1 MIVLEQAVS
10 LQEYERT
17 GISIDSL
24 VSSQLILN
32 IFEKNTPLHDGA
44 VIMSGNRIR
53 SATCYLPLSDNMTLS
68 KALGTRHRAA
78 VGVSEVS
85 DSLTIVVSEETGSVS
100 VARGGRLLRNLNQEQ
115 LKKQLQALQPKTD
128 DSRKIRLWK
137 GRERMKAKIFDNL
150 LFKILALL
158 MAVLLWV
165 VVVNIDD
172 AVSYKKIS
180 GVKVNLINTDVLTS
194 QDQTIRVEEGTDIV
208 NLTVY
213 ARSSVLKSL
222 KAEDFSA
229 TADVK
234 KDLLYDN
241 MVKIGVSYVG
251 SLPSSSIQKIEQDRS
266 NVLVS
271 IEKQVTEQF
280 KVTAKYTGEPSDGL
294 VLGSLVPE
302 QSLVEITGPE
312 SVVEKIKQVVAEV
325 DITGITGT
333 AVRSCSLKLQN
344 SDGDAIEGTY
354 LDYVGKNGDFEV
366 TATTLSTKLVGISF
380 DVSQAA
386 PEGYGLLSISYK
398 PETVTIAGE
407 KTALTAISNLEIPAE
422 ALNPEG
428 QTGSVQN
435 TVDISQYLPTGI
447 QIPKED
453 DKSIVVT
460 MEIQELETVDYAFAP
475 AQINYDNLPD
485 GLTVDKD
492 ESHTLEIPI
501 RGMQHDLA
509 TLSMDA
515 VEVHADLSSYRKAG
529 TYTVPVAVT
538 LPDGFSCPSDLTV
551 DVKLEKAD

>member
-1 MIVLEQAVS
+1 MTAARS
-10 LQEYERT
+10 
-17 GISIDSL
+17 GSG
-24 VSSQLILN
+24 
-32 IFEKNTPLHDGA
+32 KDG
-44 VIMSGNRIR
+44 
-53 SATCYLPLSDNMTLS
+53 
-68 KALGTRHRAA
+68 
-78 VGVSEVS
+78 
-85 DSLTIVVSEETGSVS
+85 
-100 VARGGRLLRNLNQEQ
+100 
-115 LKKQLQALQPKTD
+115 
-128 DSRKIRLWK
+128 
-137 GRERMKAKIFDNL
+137 ERMKAKIFDNL

-194 QDQTIRVEEGTDIV
+194 QDQTIRVEEGTDTV

-344 SDGDAIEGTY
+344 SDGDAIDGTY
-354 LDYVGKNGDFEV
+354 LDYVGKNEDFEV

-485 GLTVDKD
+485 GLTVDED

>member
-1 MIVLEQAVS
+1 
-10 LQEYERT
+10 
-17 GISIDSL
+17 
-24 VSSQLILN
+24 
-32 IFEKNTPLHDGA
+32 
-44 VIMSGNRIR
+44 
-53 SATCYLPLSDNMTLS
+53 
-68 KALGTRHRAA
+68 
-78 VGVSEVS
+78 
-85 DSLTIVVSEETGSVS
+85 
-100 VARGGRLLRNLNQEQ
+100 
-115 LKKQLQALQPKTD
+115 
-128 DSRKIRLWK
+128 
-137 GRERMKAKIFDNL
+137 MKAKIFDNL
-150 LFKILALL
+150 LFKILAFL

-165 VVVNIDD
+165 VVINIDD

-180 GVKVNLINTDVLTS
+180 GVKVSLINTDVLTS
-194 QDQTIRVEEGTDIV
+194 QDQTIRVEEGTDTV

-213 ARSSVLKSL
+213 ARSSVLKNL

-251 SLPSSSIQKIEQDRS
+251 SLPSSSIQKIEQDRT

-344 SDGDAIEGTY
+344 SDGDAIDGTY
-354 LDYVGKNGDFEV
+354 LDYVGKNDDFEV

-386 PEGYGLLSISYK
+386 PDGYGLLSIAYK

-407 KTALTAISNLEIPAE
+407 KSALADISNLEIPAE

-428 QTGSVQN
+428 NTGSVEN
-435 TVDISQYLPTGI
+435 TVDISQ
-447 QIPKED
+447 KDD
-453 DKSIVVT
+453 DKNIVVT

-475 AQINYDNLPD
+475 SQISYDNLAD
-485 GLTVDKD
+485 NLSVDA
-492 ESHTLEIPI
+492 EGSHTLELPI
-501 RGMQHDLA
+501 QGMQHDLA

-515 VEVHADLSSYRKAG
+515 VEVHADLSDCKRAG
-529 TYTVPVAVT
+529 TYTVPVTVT
-538 LPDGFSCPSDLTV
+538 VPDGFSCPSDLTV
-551 DVKLEKAD
+551 DVKLVKAD

>member
-1 MIVLEQAVS
+1 
-10 LQEYERT
+10 
-17 GISIDSL
+17 
-24 VSSQLILN
+24 
-32 IFEKNTPLHDGA
+32 
-44 VIMSGNRIR
+44 
-53 SATCYLPLSDNMTLS
+53 
-68 KALGTRHRAA
+68 
-78 VGVSEVS
+78 
-85 DSLTIVVSEETGSVS
+85 
-100 VARGGRLLRNLNQEQ
+100 
-115 LKKQLQALQPKTD
+115 
-128 DSRKIRLWK
+128 
-137 GRERMKAKIFDNL
+137 MKAKIFDNL

-312 SVVEKIKQVVAEV
+312 VAEV

-333 AVRSCSLKLQN
+333 AVRSCSLKIQN
-344 SDGDAIEGTY
+344 SDGDAIDGTY
-354 LDYVGKNGDFEV
+354 LDYVGKNGDFEM

-428 QTGSVQN
+428 KTGSVQN

-475 AQINYDNLPD
+475 AQISYDNLPD
-485 GLTVDKD
+485 GLAVDED

-501 RGMQHDLA
+501 RGMQHNLA

>member
-1 MIVLEQAVS
+1 MTAARS
-10 LQEYERT
+10 
-17 GISIDSL
+17 GSG
-24 VSSQLILN
+24 
-32 IFEKNTPLHDGA
+32 KDG
-44 VIMSGNRIR
+44 
-53 SATCYLPLSDNMTLS
+53 
-68 KALGTRHRAA
+68 
-78 VGVSEVS
+78 
-85 DSLTIVVSEETGSVS
+85 
-100 VARGGRLLRNLNQEQ
+100 
-115 LKKQLQALQPKTD
+115 
-128 DSRKIRLWK
+128 
-137 GRERMKAKIFDNL
+137 ERMKAKIFDNL
-150 LFKILALL
+150 LFKILAFL

-302 QSLVEITGPE
+302 HSLVEITGPE

-344 SDGDAIEGTY
+344 SDGDAIDGTY

-453 DKSIVVT
+453 DK
-460 MEIQELETVDYAFAP
+460 ELETVDYAFAP

-485 GLTVDKD
+485 GLTVDED

>member
-1 MIVLEQAVS
+1 
-10 LQEYERT
+10 
-17 GISIDSL
+17 
-24 VSSQLILN
+24 
-32 IFEKNTPLHDGA
+32 
-44 VIMSGNRIR
+44 
-53 SATCYLPLSDNMTLS
+53 
-68 KALGTRHRAA
+68 
-78 VGVSEVS
+78 
-85 DSLTIVVSEETGSVS
+85 
-100 VARGGRLLRNLNQEQ
+100 
-115 LKKQLQALQPKTD
+115 
-128 DSRKIRLWK
+128 
-137 GRERMKAKIFDNL
+137 
-150 LFKILALL
+150 

-344 SDGDAIEGTY
+344 SEGTY

-435 TVDISQYLPTGI
+435 TVDSQYLPTGI